1 MRPACRHG
9 HKYILRG
16 EVGKLRGYTA
26 VQAASIEKVDAV
38 FGKVSSV
45 GHYLEL
51 LVRQRMIW
59 MSYLET
65 EELNAVMRRIP

>member
-1 MRPACRHG
+1 M
-9 HKYILRG
+9 
-16 EVGKLRGYTA
+16 RGYTA

-65 EELNAVMRRIP
+65 EELNAVVRRIP